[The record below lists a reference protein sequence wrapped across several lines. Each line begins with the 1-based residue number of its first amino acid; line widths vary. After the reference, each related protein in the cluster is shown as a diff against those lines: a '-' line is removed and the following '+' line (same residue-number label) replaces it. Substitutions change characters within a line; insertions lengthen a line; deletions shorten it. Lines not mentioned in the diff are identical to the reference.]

1 MYIENPEIELKELH
15 SAIISTLIEKNF
27 IDKFCREEEEQNKIR
42 EQGWWSASAIY
53 KKGIFRSAR
62 NNVHSYSRE
71 LEKRG
76 IIETKWIEYEDTS
89 GRKKKKKMFRIIKSK
104 KVKMLL
110 FENLVSIHS
119 SRLRL
124 DIPAN
129 KLADKK
135 EEEPANKLAD
145 KKEEETTLKEILGV
159 GFSIFVQMFQEP
171 YKSFFELDDLG
182 HADYLFNEK
191 IKSNNQK
198 IKNLQKYNKELE
210 QLRDKDKPKNKRRKG
225 L

>member
-135 EEEPANKLAD
+135 EEE
-145 KKEEETTLKEILGV
+145 TTLKEILGV

>member
-89 GRKKKKKMFRIIKSK
+89 GRKKKKKKFRIIKSK

-124 DIPAN
+124 DI
-129 KLADKK
+129 
-135 EEEPANKLAD
+135 PANKLAD